1 MFSSQTASGPLTSR
15 GPVPSPAAPGTAC
28 LRPAGKTEGSVPP
41 DPAQAAELGLPH
53 QADLVLETGLIAVPA
68 AQAVGKM
75 RDMQTQSGVPG
86 LTQSASWMLALRDAV
101 PIS

>member
-1 MFSSQTASGPLTSR
+1 MAQC
-15 GPVPSPAAPGTAC
+15 PAPRAPGTAC

-41 DPAQAAELGLPH
+41 DPAQEAELGLPR

-75 RDMQTQSGVPG
+75 MRDTQTQSGVPG
-86 LTQSASWMLALRDAV
+86 LTQSASWMLPLRDAV